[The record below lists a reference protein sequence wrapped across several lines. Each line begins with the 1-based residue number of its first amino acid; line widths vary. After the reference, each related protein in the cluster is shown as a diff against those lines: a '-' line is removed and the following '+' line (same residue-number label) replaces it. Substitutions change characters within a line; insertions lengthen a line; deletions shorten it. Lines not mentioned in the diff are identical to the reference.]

1 LIQHEEGRSLQ
12 KPRGRIRRPSDDF
25 CGAPAAAELKP
36 GDPAPDFETSATI
49 GGQPF
54 RFVLADALKKGPVVL
69 YFYPKA
75 FTQGCTIE
83 ARNFAEAH
91 DEYAALGAT
100 VIGVS
105 GDDIETLNRFSVSEC
120 RSRFAV
126 ASDPKGRIMKSYDAS
141 MPFVETFAKRVSVR
155 DLPAASG
162 LLRLV
167 VHESRAARAEH
178 TGSVAPLVHAARQT
192 LRRLTWPKASSGS
205 NKETRKPKK
214 DASPPKPI
222 STGAITPTKV
232 TVVPER
238 GKKAKLGK

>member
-1 LIQHEEGRSLQ
+1 MRKAAHFKSLAAGFAALLTTFAA
-12 KPRGRIRRPSDDF
+12 P
-25 CGAPAAAELKP
+25 PAAAELKP

-141 MPFVETFAKRVSVR
+141 MPFVETFAKRVSYVISPQHR
-155 DLPAASG
+155 VFYAWSSMSPEQHVPNTLEA
-162 LLRLV
+162 
-167 VHESRAARAEH
+167 
-178 TGSVAPLVHAARQT
+178 
-192 LRRLTWPKASSGS
+192 LRRW
-205 NKETRKPKK
+205 
-214 DASPPKPI
+214 
-222 STGAITPTKV
+222 STQRDEP
-232 TVVPER
+232 R
-238 GKKAKLGK
+238 GD